1 MKRENMK
8 EEEKKRQQQ
17 EKQDMPEKLRTVVVI
32 KS

>member
-17 EKQDMPEKLRTVVVI
+17 EKQDMPEKLRNVVVI